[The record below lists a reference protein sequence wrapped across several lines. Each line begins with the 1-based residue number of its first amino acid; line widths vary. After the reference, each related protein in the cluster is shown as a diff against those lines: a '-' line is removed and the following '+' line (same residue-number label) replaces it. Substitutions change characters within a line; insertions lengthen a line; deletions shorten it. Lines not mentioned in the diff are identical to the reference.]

1 MANSGVARGVDAASL
16 DVDMAL
22 CITRELLFACHAA
35 ERPSIFREVARM
47 GPRSWATVCN
57 QAGRAVT
64 TVTYER
70 YSYLTLLACHAAE
83 RPREVAPRPHGST
96 LLGDRSPYGF
106 MQSSGP
112 GRYSLYRVT

>member
-47 GPRSWATVCN
+47 GPRSWATGCN
-57 QAGRAVT
+57 QAGRG
-64 TVTYER
+64 R
-70 YSYLTLLACHAAE
+70 YYRFRYIRALRSYL
-83 RPREVAPRPHGST
+83 
-96 LLGDRSPYGF
+96 
-106 MQSSGP
+106 
-112 GRYSLYRVT
+112 

>member
-47 GPRSWATVCN
+47 GPRSWATVRN

-64 TVTYER
+64 LVP
-70 YSYLTLLACHAAE
+70 SYMIDDTCVQVLLRAA
-83 RPREVAPRPHGST
+83 
-96 LLGDRSPYGF
+96 
-106 MQSSGP
+106 
-112 GRYSLYRVT
+112 

>member
-1 MANSGVARGVDAASL
+1 MARPGRDWPTMANSGVARGVDAASL

-47 GPRSWATVCN
+47 GPRSWATGCN

-70 YSYLTLLACHAAE
+70 YSCLT
-83 RPREVAPRPHGST
+83 S
-96 LLGDRSPYGF
+96 
-106 MQSSGP
+106 
-112 GRYSLYRVT
+112 